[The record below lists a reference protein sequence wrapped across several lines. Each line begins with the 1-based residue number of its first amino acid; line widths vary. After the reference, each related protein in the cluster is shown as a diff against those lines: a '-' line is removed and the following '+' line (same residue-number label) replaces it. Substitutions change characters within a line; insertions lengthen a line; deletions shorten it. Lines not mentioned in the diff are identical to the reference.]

1 RNRYQDVVPFDSTR
15 VKLRSPLKT
24 EEETDSSDYI
34 NASYIAG
41 FVSVHSTCT
50 SRIRGDSCISSVS
63 GSNGGGGKSN
73 LNNNNNSSSSSSSKN
88 PSRHGSPRKCRS
100 YIAAQGPSNG
110 TLPLFWDMIWEE
122 NVRVIVMLTNC
133 VEGGLKCSLY
143 WPHLLGGSRRFFNNI
158 QVLLYDV
165 QEAPDYTIRKFDV
178 SKAEEE
184 RSSSSSREIV
194 QIQYKAWPDRTAPRD
209 PRDLL
214 QLIQVTRALANMYN
228 SNEGPGPILVH
239 CSAGVG
245 RSGKK
250 TKPGIT
256 VIRTLKSIYF
266 TSCTNYDGIVD
277 TWCKPCLSTPI
288 SINAFF
294 TTCSKNGKAKDIR
307 QLKAAT
313 EGRGAPI
320 LLKEEE
326 SKA

>member
-1 RNRYQDVVPFDSTR
+1 
-15 VKLRSPLKT
+15 
-24 EEETDSSDYI
+24 
-34 NASYIAG
+34 
-41 FVSVHSTCT
+41 
-50 SRIRGDSCISSVS
+50 
-63 GSNGGGGKSN
+63 
-73 LNNNNNSSSSSSSKN
+73 
-88 PSRHGSPRKCRS
+88 
-100 YIAAQGPSNG
+100 
-110 TLPLFWDMIWEE
+110 MIWEE

-245 RSGKK
+245 RSGTFIAVDQLTRMIDCDKNSK
-250 TKPGIT
+250 IDIFHI
-256 VIRTLKSIYF
+256 VYQLRRDRRHMVQTLPQYSYLYKCILHHLLEKRKSERH
-266 TSCTNYDGIVD
+266 SAV
-277 TWCKPCLSTPI
+277 
-288 SINAFF
+288 
-294 TTCSKNGKAKDIR
+294 
-307 QLKAAT
+307 
-313 EGRGAPI
+313 EG
-320 LLKEEE
+320 
-326 SKA
+326 SH